1 MKAGIIGAGFA
12 GVAAAQVI
20 AEQGVKVTLFSA
32 EKVPPYYRP
41 RLPELAF
48 DQDESSSIFMHEKEW
63 YADNGIELRLDSK
76 VKAFTHDY
84 EVTLSDGKKEK
95 FDALIIATGGG
106 PVIPAFCRDCKLP
119 NIFQLWNYSDALS
132 ISKHIKDRE
141 RLVIIGG
148 GITGLESALR
158 AADNNLKVTIIE
170 KMKHLMPQN
179 FGIKA
184 SKVIESQLRKRDIDL
199 ILDDSV
205 SYFEKK
211 EKNSI
216 FVNTENKDGVLGDF
230 IIVSVGARFDTS
242 MAEAAGLKTDRQICV
257 DKHLQTSAPGIFAAG
272 DIAQFCVFKP
282 CSAKAAM
289 DQGKVAGHNVLSFL
303 NKGKKMK
310 IYEAEP
316 VPVNLKYK
324 DFQLHS
330 IGKVPEPGDQ
340 EKILDYEEMKTYRSC
355 IYEDS
360 ALVGVQ
366 MVGTAKDFMKYQKEL
381 LVSKIWKKLRIFSNC
396 MQAASRGIRES
407 AHLTSATLCKWGLR
421 GACPREKK
429 DDSTSSEKNE
439 KS

>member
-1 MKAGIIGAGFA
+1 
-12 GVAAAQVI
+12 
-20 AEQGVKVTLFSA
+20 
-32 EKVPPYYRP
+32 
-41 RLPELAF
+41 
-48 DQDESSSIFMHEKEW
+48 
-63 YADNGIELRLDSK
+63 
-76 VKAFTHDY
+76 
-84 EVTLSDGKKEK
+84 
-95 FDALIIATGGG
+95 
-106 PVIPAFCRDCKLP
+106 
-119 NIFQLWNYSDALS
+119 
-132 ISKHIKDRE
+132 
-141 RLVIIGG
+141 
-148 GITGLESALR
+148 
-158 AADNNLKVTIIE
+158 
-170 KMKHLMPQN
+170 
-179 FGIKA
+179 
-184 SKVIESQLRKRDIDL
+184 
-199 ILDDSV
+199 
-205 SYFEKK
+205 
-211 EKNSI
+211 
-216 FVNTENKDGVLGDF
+216 
-230 IIVSVGARFDTS
+230 
-242 MAEAAGLKTDRQICV
+242 
-257 DKHLQTSAPGIFAAG
+257 
-272 DIAQFCVFKP
+272 
-282 CSAKAAM
+282 
-289 DQGKVAGHNVLSFL
+289 
-303 NKGKKMK
+303 MK